1 MRVIRAT
8 AEQMYAQA
16 LAEFPFE
23 CCGMI
28 IGPTGEDV
36 GAEDA
41 VRPCRNVQQELHQRY
56 PERFPRDATVGYT
69 MAKEDIEAIVCEAR
83 DHGWVV
89 KVCYHSHPNTGAY
102 FSQED
107 RRNAEGWDLWFP
119 GVRFVVLSAYA
130 GEIRDMQ
137 GFRWDEATQTFVSIP
152 VEVAEY

>member
-1 MRVIRAT
+1 MRVARARA
-8 AEQMYAQA
+8 AEMYTQA

-28 IGPTGEDV
+28 IGPAGEDID
-36 GAEDA
+36 EHDI
-41 VRPCRNVQQELHQRY
+41 VRPCRNVQQELHQKY
-56 PERFPRDATVGYT
+56 PERFPRDATIGYT
-69 MAKEDIEAIVCEAR
+69 MSKEDIESIAHEAQAH
-83 DHGWVV
+83 DWMV

-119 GVRFVVLSAYA
+119 GVRFVVISTYP

-137 GFRWDEATQTFVSIP
+137 GYRWDESANTFVSVP
-152 VEVAEY
+152 VEVL